1 MNTAVENMGQ
11 GKDVHQWTCKDVGL
25 WLKGN
30 GFDDYVDL
38 FSNEH
43 KIDGKALLVL
53 NEDDLRNPPLE
64 LNILGDIKR
73 LWLAISTLQQ
83 RNNAFLALPTGCN
96 GYVKR
101 NKVDQVDSLGRFKAN
116 SSERRPRDF
125 EDSDDER
132 IDYVHPLSNISETG
146 RTLIS
151 LVYAFS
157 VFFVTSFIMV
167 FVHDR
172 VPDMKK
178 YPPLPD
184 IVLDNVP
191 LIPWAFKM
199 CEVTALILAAV
210 LSTVLFFHKHRVI
223 ILRRMAALCGTVFLL
238 RCVTMF
244 VTSLSVP
251 GIHLECSGKLY
262 GDTWAKII
270 RAFEIFFGFGLS
282 VNGVRT
288 CGDYMFSGHT
298 VSITLLNFFVT
309 EYTPSYMYY
318 LHTCCW
324 VLNMFGIFFI
334 LAAHEHYSIDVVIAF
349 YISSR
354 LFLYYHTLANTRA
367 LKRIDSRRTRVWFPL
382 FWFFEEKV
390 SGKVPNEYEWPL
402 KWPSIL
408 CQKSKSQS
416 IPSGPCCFKRD

>member
-1 MNTAVENMGQ
+1 MVGQ
-11 GKDVHQWTCKDVGL
+11 GKVVTNWTCEDVRL
-25 WLKGN
+25 WLQGKG
-30 GFDDYVDL
+30 FTEY
-38 FSNEH
+38 SNILSHDH
-43 KIDGKALLVL
+43 KIDGKALLAL
-53 NEDDLRNPPLE
+53 CESDLRNPPLE
-64 LNILGDIKR
+64 LKILGDIKR
-73 LWLAISTLQQ
+73 LWLEIDAIQQ
-83 RNNAFLALPTGCN
+83 RNKPPTAPLYVPN
-96 GYVKR
+96 GYRKR
-101 NKVDQVDSLGRFKAN
+101 SVDQIDGVSDIGQCVLK
-116 SSERRPRDF
+116 DDI
-125 EDSDDER
+125 DSDDDMDR
-132 IDYVHPLSNISETG
+132 PDLDILFSAFSDISETS

-151 LVYAFS
+151 VVYAFS
-157 VFFVTSFIMV
+157 AFFVTSFVMV

-191 LIPWAFKM
+191 LIPWAFEM
-199 CEVTALILAAV
+199 CEVTALIL
-210 LSTVLFFHKHRVI
+210 TVVMAIVMFFHKHRLIVV
-223 ILRRMAALCGTVFLL
+223 RRMAALCGTVFLL

-262 GDTWAKII
+262 GDTWAKIQ
-270 RAFEIFFGFGLS
+270 RAFVILFGFGLS

-298 VSITLLNFFVT
+298 VTITLLNFFIS
-309 EYTPSYMYY
+309 EYTPVHMYY

-349 YISSR
+349 YITSR

-402 KWPSIL
+402 KWPSFFYPKP
-408 CQKSKSQS
+408 KS
-416 IPSGPCCFKRD
+416 P

>member
-1 MNTAVENMGQ
+1 MEENGRKKVQDWTCGDVRLWLQ
-11 GKDVHQWTCKDVGL
+11 GKG
-25 WLKGN
+25 
-30 GFDDYVDL
+30 
-38 FSNEH
+38 FSNYSNIFSKDH
-43 KIDGKALLVL
+43 KIDGKALLAMD
-53 NEDDLRNPPLE
+53 ESDLRNPPLE
-64 LNILGDIKR
+64 LKILGDIKR
-73 LWLAISTLQQ
+73 LWLEIDAIQQ
-83 RNNAFLALPTGCN
+83 RNRPTTASFHTPN
-96 GYVKR
+96 GYLRRKSVYKIDG
-101 NKVDQVDSLGRFKAN
+101 VAN
-116 SSERRPRDF
+116 IGESPYDDIF
-125 EDSDDER
+125 VSDDDR
-132 IDYVHPLSNISETG
+132 LDWDIFSAFSNISETG

-151 LVYAFS
+151 VVYAFS
-157 VFFVTSFIMV
+157 VFFVTSFVMV

-191 LIPWAFKM
+191 LIPWAFEM
-199 CEVTALILAAV
+199 CEVTALILSVV
-210 LSTVLFFHKHRVI
+210 LAIVIFLHKHRI
-223 ILRRMAALCGTVFLL
+223 IVVRRLAALCGTVFLL

-262 GDTWAKII
+262 GDTWAKIQ
-270 RAFEIFFGFGLS
+270 RAFVILFGFGLS

-298 VSITLLNFFVT
+298 VSITLLNFFIS
-309 EYTPSYMYY
+309 EYTPAHMYY

-349 YISSR
+349 YITSR
-354 LFLYYHTLANTRA
+354 LFLYYHTLANTLA
-367 LKRIDSRRTRVWFPL
+367 LKRIESRRSRVWFPL

-402 KWPSIL
+402 KKPDFL
-408 CQKSKSQS
+408 CSKQKST
-416 IPSGPCCFKRD
+416 

>member
-1 MNTAVENMGQ
+1 VVSFCLIVMEENGRKKVQDWTCGDVRLWLQ
-11 GKDVHQWTCKDVGL
+11 GKG
-25 WLKGN
+25 
-30 GFDDYVDL
+30 
-38 FSNEH
+38 FSNYSNVFSKDH
-43 KIDGKALLVL
+43 KIDGKALLAID
-53 NEDDLRNPPLE
+53 ESDLRNPPLE
-64 LNILGDIKR
+64 LKILGDIKR
-73 LWLAISTLQQ
+73 LWLEIDAIQQ
-83 RNNAFLALPTGCN
+83 RNRPTTASFHTPN
-96 GYVKR
+96 GYLRRKSVCKIDG
-101 NKVDQVDSLGRFKAN
+101 VAN
-116 SSERRPRDF
+116 IGESPYDDIF
-125 EDSDDER
+125 VSDDDKLDWD
-132 IDYVHPLSNISETG
+132 IFSAFSNISETG

-151 LVYAFS
+151 VVYAFS
-157 VFFVTSFIMV
+157 VFFVTSFVMV

-191 LIPWAFKM
+191 LIPWAFEM
-199 CEVTALILAAV
+199 CEVTALILSVV
-210 LSTVLFFHKHRVI
+210 LAIVIFLHKHRI
-223 ILRRMAALCGTVFLL
+223 IVVRRLAALCGTVFLL

-262 GDTWAKII
+262 GDTWAKIQ
-270 RAFEIFFGFGLS
+270 RAFVILFGFGLS

-298 VSITLLNFFVT
+298 VSITLLNFFIS
-309 EYTPSYMYY
+309 EYTPAHMYY

-349 YISSR
+349 YITSR
-354 LFLYYHTLANTRA
+354 LFLYYHTLANTLA
-367 LKRIDSRRTRVWFPL
+367 LKRIESRRSRVWFPL

-402 KWPSIL
+402 KRPAFL
-408 CQKSKSQS
+408 CSKQKST
-416 IPSGPCCFKRD
+416 

>member
-1 MNTAVENMGQ
+1 MGQ
-11 GKDVHQWTCKDVGL
+11 GKHVHQWTCKDVGL
-25 WLKGN
+25 WLERN
-30 GFDDYVDL
+30 GFDDYMDL

-73 LWLAISTLQQ
+73 IWLAISTLQQ
-83 RNNAFLALPTGCN
+83 RNNGFLALPTGCN

-101 NKVDQVDSLGRFKAN
+101 NKVDQVDSLGRFKAY

-251 GIHLECSGKLY
+251 GIHLECSGKVRLQKRFLFN
-262 GDTWAKII
+262 TW
-270 RAFEIFFGFGLS
+270 S
-282 VNGVRT
+282 T
-288 CGDYMFSGHT
+288 
-298 VSITLLNFFVT
+298 
-309 EYTPSYMYY
+309 
-318 LHTCCW
+318 
-324 VLNMFGIFFI
+324 
-334 LAAHEHYSIDVVIAF
+334 YSAVM
-349 YISSR
+349 
-354 LFLYYHTLANTRA
+354 
-367 LKRIDSRRTRVWFPL
+367 
-382 FWFFEEKV
+382 E
-390 SGKVPNEYEWPL
+390 
-402 KWPSIL
+402 
-408 CQKSKSQS
+408 
-416 IPSGPCCFKRD
+416 

>member
-1 MNTAVENMGQ
+1 MGK
-11 GKDVHQWTCKDVGL
+11 GKDVNQWTCKDVEL

-38 FSNEH
+38 LSNEH

-53 NEDDLRNPPLE
+53 HEDDLRNPPLE
-64 LNILGDIKR
+64 LKILGDIKR

-83 RNNAFLALPTGCN
+83 RNNRTTSLTLPTSI

-101 NKVDQVDSLGRFKAN
+101 NKIDQVDSLGRLMA
-116 SSERRPRDF
+116 SSGKRRPREF

-132 IDYVHPLSNISETG
+132 IDFIHPFSNISETG

-151 LVYAFS
+151 LIYAFS

-199 CEVTALILAAV
+199 CEVTALMLAAV

-251 GIHLECSGKLY
+251 GIHLECSGK
-262 GDTWAKII
+262 
-270 RAFEIFFGFGLS
+270 
-282 VNGVRT
+282 VR
-288 CGDYMFSGHT
+288 
-298 VSITLLNFFVT
+298 
-309 EYTPSYMYY
+309 
-318 LHTCCW
+318 
-324 VLNMFGIFFI
+324 
-334 LAAHEHYSIDVVIAF
+334 
-349 YISSR
+349 
-354 LFLYYHTLANTRA
+354 
-367 LKRIDSRRTRVWFPL
+367 
-382 FWFFEEKV
+382 
-390 SGKVPNEYEWPL
+390 
-402 KWPSIL
+402 
-408 CQKSKSQS
+408 
-416 IPSGPCCFKRD
+416 

>member
-1 MNTAVENMGQ
+1 MEENGRKKVQDWTCGDVRLWLQ
-11 GKDVHQWTCKDVGL
+11 GKG
-25 WLKGN
+25 
-30 GFDDYVDL
+30 
-38 FSNEH
+38 FSNYSNIFSKDH
-43 KIDGKALLVL
+43 KIDGKALLAMD
-53 NEDDLRNPPLE
+53 ESDLRNPPLE
-64 LNILGDIKR
+64 LKILGDIKR
-73 LWLAISTLQQ
+73 LWLEIDAIQQ
-83 RNNAFLALPTGCN
+83 RNRPRTASFNTPN
-96 GYVKR
+96 GYSTGKSVYKIDGVA
-101 NKVDQVDSLGRFKAN
+101 NIGESLYDDIFV
-116 SSERRPRDF
+116 
-125 EDSDDER
+125 SDDDR
-132 IDYVHPLSNISETG
+132 LDWDIFSAFSNISETG

-151 LVYAFS
+151 VVYAFS
-157 VFFVTSFIMV
+157 VFFVTSFVMV

-191 LIPWAFKM
+191 LIPWAFEM
-199 CEVTALILAAV
+199 CEVTALILSVV
-210 LSTVLFFHKHRVI
+210 LAIVIFLHKHRI
-223 ILRRMAALCGTVFLL
+223 IVVRRLAALCGTVFLL

-262 GDTWAKII
+262 GDTWAKIQ
-270 RAFEIFFGFGLS
+270 RAFVILFGFGLS

-298 VSITLLNFFVT
+298 VSITLLNFFIS
-309 EYTPSYMYY
+309 EYTPAHMYY

-349 YISSR
+349 YITSR
-354 LFLYYHTLANTRA
+354 LFLYYHTLANTLA
-367 LKRIDSRRTRVWFPL
+367 LKRIESRRSRVWFPL

-402 KWPSIL
+402 KKPAFL
-408 CQKSKSQS
+408 CSKQKST
-416 IPSGPCCFKRD
+416 

>member
-1 MNTAVENMGQ
+1 
-11 GKDVHQWTCKDVGL
+11 VGL
-25 WLKGN
+25 WLQRKG
-30 GFDDYVDL
+30 FTDYADL
-38 FSNEH
+38 FRNDH
-43 KIDGKALLVL
+43 KIDGKALLAL

-64 LNILGDIKR
+64 LKILGDIKR
-73 LWLAISTLQQ
+73 LWLAVEVLQKQ
-83 RNNAFLALPTGCN
+83 HHRPSSLLSN

-101 NKVDQVDSLGRFKAN
+101 KDIDQIDTF
-116 SSERRPRDF
+116 ERTAATSAAWLQEDI
-125 EDSDDER
+125 DSDDDR
-132 IDYVHPLSNISETG
+132 VDFIHVFSNISETG

-151 LVYAFS
+151 VLYAFT
-157 VFFVTSFIMV
+157 VFFVTSFVMV

-199 CEVTALILAAV
+199 CEVTALILGVV
-210 LSTVLFFHKHRVI
+210 LAIVLFFHKHRVI
-223 ILRRMAALCGTVFLL
+223 VIRRMAGLCGTVFLL

-262 GDTWAKII
+262 GDTWAKIQ
-270 RAFEIFFGFGLS
+270 RAFVILFGFGLS

-298 VSITLLNFFVT
+298 VSITLLNFFIT
-309 EYTPSYMYY
+309 EYTPAHMYY

-367 LKRIDSRRTRVWFPL
+367 LKCIDSKRTRVWFPL

-402 KWPSIL
+402 KWPSFL
-408 CQKSKSQS
+408 CPKSKYQ
-416 IPSGPCCFKRD
+416 